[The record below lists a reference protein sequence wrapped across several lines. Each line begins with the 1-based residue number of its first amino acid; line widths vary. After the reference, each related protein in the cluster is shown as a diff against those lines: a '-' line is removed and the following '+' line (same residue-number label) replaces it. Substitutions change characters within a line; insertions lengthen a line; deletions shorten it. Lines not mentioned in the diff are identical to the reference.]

1 MTKAGSMHP
10 EETPSAKTLAHL
22 FAAQKEAFRR
32 TAPSPC
38 GQRIEALRTLK
49 SALLRHRSEFVD
61 ALNAD
66 FGNRARQETELLE
79 IVPII
84 EEIRHIKRRLRGWM
98 RPRSAF
104 ASWPLLPSRTRIV
117 HQPLGVVGIVGAWN
131 YPLYLTLSPLTNALA
146 AGNHAMV
153 KPSELA
159 PNTAVLIARMVADTF
174 PSEQVTVIEGG
185 PETAEAFTALPFDH
199 LLFTGSSRVGKLVMG
214 AASNNLTP
222 VTLELGGKSPALVHA
237 EFSQAIAA
245 DRICS
250 AKLLNAG
257 QTCVAPDYAL
267 VAKAQAEHF
276 VAATERSIARRYPS
290 LLANADYTRMIDATA
305 WQRMAALVEDAGSK
319 GARVVRIN
327 PAGED
332 SMPENRVF
340 PPTLLLDVDASM
352 QAMQEEIFGPVLPI
366 MTYGSLDEAIA
377 IIEDRP
383 RPLALYYFDNNAGR
397 IRHVL
402 EHTTS
407 GGMTVNDCMLHVADS
422 RLPFGGVGSSGMG
435 AYHGRTGFET
445 FSHRKGVLLESGL
458 TGRLLDRMLRPPYGR
473 TFDRLVR
480 FLTGTSNGPDQKS
493 DAVSPQ

>member
-1 MTKAGSMHP
+1 
-10 EETPSAKTLAHL
+10 
-22 FAAQKEAFRR
+22 
-32 TAPSPC
+32 
-38 GQRIEALRTLK
+38 ALRSLT
-49 SALLRHRSEFVD
+49 SALLRHRGEFVD

-104 ASWPLLPSRTRIV
+104 ASWPLLSSRTRIV

-146 AGNHAMV
+146 AGNHVMV

-159 PNTAVLIARMVADTF
+159 ANTGALIARTVAETF
-174 PSEQVTVIEGG
+174 PPEQVTVIEGG

-237 EFSQAIAA
+237 EFPQAIAA

-257 QTCVAPDYAL
+257 QTCVAPDYAV
-267 VAKAQAEHF
+267 VAKAQVEHF
-276 VAATERSIARRYPS
+276 VAAAERSIARRYPS
-290 LLANADYTRMIDATA
+290 LLANADYTRMIDSKA
-305 WQRMAALVEDAGSK
+305 WQRMAALVEDAGIK
-319 GARVVRIN
+319 GARVVQVN
-327 PAGED
+327 PANED
-332 SMPENRVF
+332 CDRKNRVF
-340 PPTLLLDVDASM
+340 PPTLLLDVDESM

-366 MTYGSLDEAIA
+366 MTYGSLDQAIA
-377 IIEDRP
+377 TIEDRP
-383 RPLALYYFDNNAGR
+383 RPLALYYFDKDAVR
-397 IRHVL
+397 VSRVL

-407 GGMTVNDCMLHVADS
+407 GGVTVNDCMLHVADS
-422 RLPFGGVGSSGMG
+422 RLPFGGVGSSGLG

-458 TGRLLDRMLRPPYGR
+458 TGRLLDGVLRPPYGR
-473 TFDRLVR
+473 TFDLIVR
-480 FLTGTSNGPDQKS
+480 FLTGPSNGRGRKS
-493 DAVSPQ
+493 DVGSRQ

>member
-1 MTKAGSMHP
+1 MTEAASVHP
-10 EETPSAKTLAHL
+10 KETPSAKTLAHL
-22 FAAQKEAFRR
+22 FAAQKSAFRR
-32 TAPSPC
+32 TSPSPY
-38 GQRIEALRTLK
+38 GQRIEALRSLT
-49 SALLRHRSEFVD
+49 SALLRNRGEFVD

-79 IVPII
+79 FVPII

-98 RPRSAF
+98 RPRSAS

-146 AGNHAMV
+146 AGNHAMI

-159 PNTAVLIARMVADTF
+159 PNTAALIARMVAETF
-174 PSEQVTVIEGG
+174 SPEQVAVIEGG
-185 PETAEAFTALPFDH
+185 SEVAEAFTALPFDH
-199 LLFTGSSRVGKLVMG
+199 LLFTDSSRVGKLVMG

-222 VTLELGGKSPALVHA
+222 VTLELGGKSPALVHV
-237 EFSQAIAA
+237 EFSQAAAA

-267 VAKAQAEHF
+267 VAKTQAEHF
-276 VAATERSIARRYPS
+276 VAAAERSIARRYPS
-290 LLANADYTRMIDATA
+290 LLANTDYTRMIDAKA
-305 WQRMAALVEDAGSK
+305 WQRMAALVEDARSK
-319 GARVVRIN
+319 GAQVIEIN
-327 PAGED
+327 PADED
-332 SMPENRVF
+332 CNLESRVF
-340 PPTLLLDVDASM
+340 PPTLLMNVDEST
-352 QAMQEEIFGPVLPI
+352 QALQEEIFGPLLPI
-366 MTYGSLDEAIA
+366 VTYGSLDEAIA

-407 GGMTVNDCMLHVADS
+407 GGVTVNDCMLHVAES
-422 RLPFGGVGSSGMG
+422 RLPFGGIGPSGMG

-445 FSHRKGVLLESGL
+445 FSHRKGVLSESGL
-458 TGRLLDRMLRPPYGR
+458 TGRLLDRILRPPYGR
-473 TFDRLVR
+473 TFDRFVR
-480 FLTGTSNGPDQKS
+480 FLTGPSNGRDRTS
-493 DAVSPQ
+493 DAV